1 MPGQVDAG
9 EERMET
15 KEEMEEADKEEKS
28 VKCKWSQTEAC
39 YGGTIIRR
47 L

>member
-15 KEEMEEADKEEKS
+15 KEETEEADKEEKRNG
-28 VKCKWSQTEAC
+28 VKYKWSQTE
-39 YGGTIIRR
+39 G
-47 L
+47 